1 MEAIIQG
8 MNKKIVAPSLLSA
21 DFSCLKDAVQEIDA
35 SGAEWIHLDIMDG
48 SFVPTITF
56 GPKMVEDLRPYS
68 KGIFDVHLM
77 TVHPERHIDDFAAAG
92 ADYITFHIE
101 AVTHAHRL
109 VQQIKA
115 LGKKPGLSVVPSTP
129 LVHIEELLQDVDQV
143 LIMTVNPGFGGQSLI
158 PACLEK
164 AGRLKQLRKDHDA
177 DFLIAVDGGINEETA
192 ALARDAGVD
201 VMISGSAFFK
211 AADKAAYVRA
221 LRGSM
226 HG

>member
-1 MEAIIQG
+1 M
-8 MNKKIVAPSLLSA
+8 KPAPFDYYA
-21 DFSCLKDAVQEIDA
+21 
-35 SGAEWIHLDIMDG
+35 
-48 SFVPTITF
+48 PTS
-56 GPKMVEDLRPYS
+56 VE
-68 KGIFDVHLM
+68 
-77 TVHPERHIDDFAAAG
+77 
-92 ADYITFHIE
+92 E
-101 AVTHAHRL
+101 AVDKLAG
-109 VQQIKA
+109 
-115 LGKKPGLSVVPSTP
+115 LGYSGK
-129 LVHIEELLQDVDQV
+129 V
-143 LIMTVNPGFGGQSLI
+143 LAGGQSLI

-164 AGRLKQLRKDHDA
+164 AGRLKQLRQDHDA